1 MPEQQNIEYKSTWHE
16 DYLKWVCG
24 FANAQGG
31 VIFIGKDDNGI
42 VVGVED
48 FKKLMDDIPNKIRN
62 SMGITAEIN
71 LHQENGKHFIE
82 IVTAPY
88 TVPISLRGRYYYRSG
103 STKQELTGNSLN
115 EFLLK
120 KSGKTW
126 DSIPVAQ
133 VSINELKQET
143 FDFFRK
149 KAIKS
154 RRLAEESLNENNEL
168 LLENL
173 KLTDNEQIKRA
184 GVLLFHPDP
193 ERYVTGAFIKIGY
206 FATESELLFQDEVHG
221 NLFEQVEKTMEILFT
236 KYFKAFISYEGI
248 NRVETYEYPWEAVRE
263 ALLNAVAHKD
273 YSGLTPIQIRIYHD
287 KIMIWNEARLPE
299 NWTIETLLEAHASKP
314 FNPDIARA
322 FFRIGYIESWGRGIS
337 RMTEQCVEAGL
348 PAPLYYFKSSGIWV
362 EFRKDTYHEEH
373 LLSLG
378 LNERQTKAILYVK
391 ETGEITNKVYQELN
405 NIKKSVSA
413 QELQDLTN
421 KGILMK
427 VGVTGRG
434 TKYVLPN

>member
-1 MPEQQNIEYKSTWHE
+1 MPEQQNIEYKSIWHE

-31 VIFIGKDDNGI
+31 VIFLGKDDNGN

-48 FKKLMDDIPNKIRN
+48 FKKLMDEIPNKIRN
-62 SMGITAEIN
+62 SLGITAEVN

-120 KSGKTW
+120 KTGKTW
-126 DSIPVAQ
+126 DSIPVPK
-133 VSINELKQET
+133 VSVNKLKQET

-154 RRLAEESLNENNEL
+154 RRLAEESLNDNNEL

-173 KLTDNEQIKRA
+173 NLAANGQIKRA

-193 ERYVTGAFIKIGY
+193 EKFITGAFIKIGY
-206 FATESELLFQDEVHG
+206 FATETELLFQDEVHG

-248 NRVETYEYPWEAVRE
+248 HRVETYEYP
-263 ALLNAVAHKD
+263 
-273 YSGLTPIQIRIYHD
+273 
-287 KIMIWNEARLPE
+287 
-299 NWTIETLLEAHASKP
+299 
-314 FNPDIARA
+314 
-322 FFRIGYIESWGRGIS
+322 
-337 RMTEQCVEAGL
+337 
-348 PAPLYYFKSSGIWV
+348 
-362 EFRKDTYHEEH
+362 
-373 LLSLG
+373 
-378 LNERQTKAILYVK
+378 
-391 ETGEITNKVYQELN
+391 
-405 NIKKSVSA
+405 
-413 QELQDLTN
+413 
-421 KGILMK
+421 
-427 VGVTGRG
+427 
-434 TKYVLPN
+434 